1 MTNYNRL
8 CIICLDDSYNQLSEC
23 SSGHKTCNK
32 CLQTFMEIQSTT
44 PEAVTKCTYD
54 KCKKPLKMNFEIQS
68 KMLEQCMKQIS
79 DLTVR
84 IQKVG
89 KDTNDINN
97 KQYSL
102 TVNALIQ
109 DLHKHIRTKYAN
121 DLVLKCPKCAVAFI
135 DFDGCLA
142 LTCENCKA
150 GFCALCL
157 ENCGDAHNHL
167 QLVHGVVHD
176 DFEKSNFK
184 KANYK
189 RTTDELIKIYEMIS
203 IFIVDIFKDLSG
215 IHEYKNLDATELM
228 KQFLGTIN
236 KGYDD
241 YQYIVPQSIHDD
253 DINQFNFWDKI
264 REKHLKEIQDQ
275 FDKELEKCKEKLQ
288 DQFNEE
294 SYKYKKELQR
304 QLDEEIYKHE
314 KETQEQVKKYEKEI
328 SKQIIK
334 EKTRYE
340 NEIKK
345 LQCQFN
351 EDIYKYIENL
361 QRQHNEEI
369 KKNDTKF
376 LEEKTK
382 YQDEIKKL
390 KQNLENEKLK
400 NKILEEKQIEYINKE
415 QLYNKHL
422 EKERLEKKLKEIED
436 REKIVRLKRELEI
449 EKELEQ
455 ERLEQECI
463 ELERLE
469 RERIEKER
477 LEHEHIANKKKKNHN
492 QIYKSQ
498 LNKERLEKKQ
508 KEIDEREKIVRL
520 KRELEIEK
528 EHINRIIYNKFH

>member
-1 MTNYNRL
+1 MSIDKRL
-8 CIICLDDSYNQLSEC
+8 CIICLDDSYNQSSEC

-32 CLQTFMEIQSTT
+32 CLQTFMDVSSTT
-44 PEAVTKCTYD
+44 PDAVTKCTYD
-54 KCKKPLKMNFEIQS
+54 KCKKPLKMNSEIQS
-68 KMLEQCMKQIS
+68 KMLEQCMKQIG
-79 DLTVR
+79 DLTER

-89 KDTNDINN
+89 KETNEKNN

-102 TVNALIQ
+102 TVNALFQ
-109 DLHKHIRTKYAN
+109 DLHKLIRTKYAN

-167 QLVHGVVHD
+167 QSVHGVVHD
-176 DFEKSNFK
+176 DSEKSNFK

-203 IFIVDIFKDLSG
+203 IFIINLFKDLSH
-215 IHEYKNLDATELM
+215 IHEYKDLNSSELM
-228 KQFLGTIN
+228 KTFLGTIH
-236 KGYDD
+236 KD
-241 YQYIVPQSIHDD
+241 YNVSPIRHNS
-253 DINQFNFWDKI
+253 WD
-264 REKHLKEIQDQ
+264 REKEIQDQ
-275 FDKELEKCKEKLQ
+275 FDEELGKCKEKLQ
-288 DQFNEE
+288 RQFNEE
-294 SYKYKKELQR
+294 SYKYKEELQR
-304 QLDEEIYKHE
+304 QLDEEVYKHE
-314 KETQEQVKKYEKEI
+314 KEIEEQVKKYEKEI
-328 SKQIIK
+328 LKQIMK

-340 NEIKK
+340 DEIKK
-345 LQCQFN
+345 IQRQFN

-361 QRQHNEEI
+361 QKQHNEEI

-390 KQNLENEKLK
+390 KLNLESEKLK
-400 NKILEEKQIEYINKE
+400 NKILEEKQIEYLKKE
-415 QLYNKHL
+415 RLYNKHF
-422 EKERLEKKLKEIED
+422 EKERLEKKLKEIEE

-455 ERLEQECI
+455 ERLEQERI
-463 ELERLE
+463 EKERYEEKERL
-469 RERIEKER
+469 EKER
-477 LEHEHIANKKKKNHN
+477 LEHERLANKQKNLD

-508 KEIDEREKIVRL
+508 KEIEEREKIVRL
-520 KRELEIEK
+520 KREQEIEK